1 MALLVGRRSIWL
13 KLVLILL
20 IAMFAVRYDAP
31 RAWNRL
37 TDRSGLRWA
46 NVTDRPFRLGLD
58 LKGGTHLVYEADT
71 SKIPDRD
78 QRTSVEGVR
87 DVIERR
93 VNALGVA
100 EPVVQLTRVEGTW
113 RLIVELAGV
122 FETQK
127 AIDAIGATPVLEFKE
142 LNTEE
147 RKLTPEQEQELTRIN
162 DAAKRKAEQE
172 ILPQALAKDGDFS
185 VLARVHSEDP
195 GSKEQGGDLGW
206 FKRGVMVK
214 EFEAA
219 VFDQLKDGETT
230 RKLVETQF
238 GWHIIRKTGEREG
251 KSEEGRVKREDV
263 GVSGVTAVTESGA
276 PVSIDVKG
284 VEGVG
289 GVEEVKD
296 GEGVKEVRASHI
308 LIRKKT
314 AVDILGPQEPWKYTG
329 LSGKQ
334 LKRAQLQFDPT
345 TNEAEVGLEFNDEG
359 SKLFAEITRRMVG
372 QPIGIFLDG
381 RSPIDTD
388 GDGVVTERDPPYAP
402 VVQTEIT
409 NGEAR
414 ITGNLTVETAKQ
426 LARRLQ
432 AGALPVPIHL
442 LAQTTVG
449 ATLGE
454 ASIAASL
461 RAALYGFLLVALFMV
476 LYYRLP
482 GLIAVLSLG
491 AYMAFVLAVMKL
503 VSATFTLA
511 GIAGFVMSVG
521 MAVDANV
528 LIFERL
534 REELRVG
541 RSLLDA
547 IGEAFSR
554 AWSAIRDSNVTTL
567 ITCFILAS
575 FSSSVVKGFAVTLA
589 IGVLM
594 SMFTALT
601 VTRVLLQLVAGWVQ
615 RTSWYG
621 VRKV

>member
-359 SKLFAEITRRMVG
+359 SKLFAEITKRMVG